1 MISDRS
7 TEPTAIA
14 AAIELLDADERRAV
28 QTFLAESAG
37 GWLPLPGPQSDAYWS
52 QADVVGYGGAAGGG
66 KTDLAC
72 GLALKRHQ
80 VSAIFRREA
89 TQLTAVIDR
98 LISLQGGRDGYNGS
112 QRIWRLKDGRRIEF
126 GSAPHP
132 GDEARYQGRPKDLLV
147 LDEAQHFLESQ
158 ARFLMGWVRTTMP
171 GQKQTVLMTF
181 NPPTTAEGRWII
193 DYFGPWLDS
202 RHPDP
207 AGPGELR
214 WFATIGGR
222 DVQVEDGRPFVFDEG
237 GARVHDFDPAA
248 FRPHQIV
255 RPQSRTFIPSRV
267 ADNPFLAG
275 TGYMATLQAL
285 PEPLRSQML
294 EGDFS
299 AGLEDDRWQ
308 VIPTAWIEAAMKR
321 WREIAPRPPMDSM
334 GVDIA
339 RGGRDQTIIARRHGV
354 WFDRLIALDGSETP
368 SGPDA
373 AGQVLVHRRD
383 KAVVHIDV
391 VGWGASPYDFLKE
404 NGVQTVAVNG
414 ASKSAG
420 KTRENTLGFVNK
432 RAELW
437 WRMREALDPQTD
449 PPICLPPDPA
459 LKADLAAPRWKQSAH
474 GVAIEAKEEIISRI
488 GRSPDRGDA
497 VCMALI
503 ATPKAAALPPKRRAA
518 PSSWMG

>member
-1 MISDRS
+1 MCADDCAAP
-7 TEPTAIA
+7 EAIA
-14 AAIELLDADERRAV
+14 EDVGLLEAAEYGAMQRILARAP
-28 QTFLAESAG
+28 SH
-37 GWLPLPGPQSDAYWS
+37 WLPLPGPQTDAYWS
-52 QADVVGYGGAAGGG
+52 TADVIGYGGAAGGG

-72 GLALKRHQ
+72 GLALTRHQ
-80 VSAIFRREA
+80 ISAIFRREA

-98 LISLQGGRDGYNGS
+98 LIALRRGRDGYNGS
-112 QRIWRLKDGRRIEF
+112 ERIWRMKDGQRIEF

-171 GQKQTVLMTF
+171 GQKKTVLMTF

-193 DYFGPWLDS
+193 DYFGPWLDP
-202 RHPDP
+202 RHLDP
-207 AGPGELR
+207 AKPGELR
-214 WFATIGGR
+214 WFATVGGR
-222 DVQVEDGRPFVFDEG
+222 DAQVDDGRPFVVGEG
-237 GARVHDFDPAA
+237 GERIYDFDFATW
-248 FRPHQIV
+248 RPDQIV

-267 ADNPFLAG
+267 ADNPYLAR

-308 VIPTAWIEAAMKR
+308 VIPTAWIEAAMNR
-321 WREIAPRPPMDSM
+321 WRAPSPRPPMDSM

-339 RGGRDQTIIARRHGV
+339 RGGRDQTVIARRHGT
-354 WFDRLIALDGSETP
+354 WFDNLIALDGPETP
-368 SGPDA
+368 NGPDA

-383 KAVVHIDV
+383 QAVVHIDV

-404 NGVQTVAVNG
+404 NGVQAVPVNG
-414 ASKSAG
+414 AGKSSG
-420 KTRENTLGFVNK
+420 KTRENTLAFVNR

-437 WRMREALDPQTD
+437 WRMREALDPQTE
-449 PPICLPPDPA
+449 PPLSLPPDPA
-459 LKADLAAPRWKQSAH
+459 LKADLAAPRWKQTAQ
-474 GVAIEAKEEIISRI
+474 GVGIEAKDEIIARI

-497 VCMALI
+497 VCMALM
-503 ATPKAAALPPKRRAA
+503 ATPKVASKPPRRSPA